1 MNAPQQPL
9 RVLFY
14 VQHLLGIGHLMRAGR
29 VASALQHNGLQVT
42 LVIGGVPVPGFELPG
57 VEQICLPPIAVRD
70 GDFAALVDAQGN
82 LLDES
87 YKQRRSDLLLST
99 YRSIRPDIVIL
110 EAFPFGRRLVRFEL
124 LPLIEAIEHSTPKPV
139 LVASIRDILQRRS
152 KPGRAEETAELVRQH
167 FDKVL
172 VHGDPA
178 FVSLADSFPCTAA
191 IADQLVYTGL
201 VGAEALETVANPF
214 DIIVSAGGGAVGA
227 RLVQTSLEAA
237 ALLPETGSWCVI
249 TGPNMP
255 MVERA
260 RLENRLPAHVTVEQF
275 RSDFPS
281 LLCSAQLS
289 ISQAGYNTVSDILQA
304 NCRSIVVPYS
314 AGGETEQADRAA
326 RLQHLGLASV
336 LPETLLSGENLAS
349 LVRTVLMSKATAVAA
364 RVNTNGANRSAEI
377 LKELVSGRQ

>member
-1 MNAPQQPL
+1 MSASKQPL

-29 VASALQHNGLQVT
+29 VALALQQNGLQVT

-70 GDFAALVDAQGN
+70 GDFSALVDAQGN
-82 LLDES
+82 LIDES
-87 YKQRRSDLLLST
+87 YKQRRCDMLLET

-124 LPLIEAIEHSTPKPV
+124 LPLLEAIGRSTPKPV
-139 LVASIRDILQRRS
+139 LVASLRDILQKRS
-152 KPGRAEETAELVRQH
+152 KPGRDEETAALVRQH

-178 FVSLADSFPCTAA
+178 FAMLADSFPCTAA

-201 VGAEALETVANPF
+201 VGAGAGEMVADPF
-214 DIIVSAGGGAVGA
+214 DIVVSAGGGAVGA
-227 RLVQTSLEAA
+227 RLVQASLEAA
-237 ALLPETGSWCVI
+237 ALLPESGSWCVI

-260 RLENRLPAHVTVEQF
+260 RLENRLPAHVTVERF

-281 LLCSAQLS
+281 LLYSAQLS

-304 NCRSIVVPYS
+304 NCRSIIVPYS

-326 RLQHLGLASV
+326 RLQQLELATV
-336 LPETLLSGENLAS
+336 LPETMLSGEHLAS
-349 LVRTVLMSKATAVAA
+349 LVSTSLMRKVTGIAA
-364 RVNTNGANRSAEI
+364 RVDTNGANRTAEI
-377 LKELVSGRQ
+377 LRELVNSRC

>member
-1 MNAPQQPL
+1 MKAQQKSL

-29 VASALQHNGLQVT
+29 IALALQQNGLQVT
-42 LVIGGVPVPGFELPG
+42 LVIGGVPVPGFELSG
-57 VEQICLPPIAVRD
+57 VELVCLPSIAVRD
-70 GDFAALVDAQGN
+70 GDFSGLVDAQGN
-82 LLDES
+82 LVDEP
-87 YKQRRSDLLLST
+87 YKQRRCDRLLSV

-124 LPLIEAIEHSTPKPV
+124 LPLIGAIEHSTPKPV
-139 LVASIRDILQRRS
+139 LVTSVRDILQKRN
-152 KPGRAEETAELVRQH
+152 KPGRDEETAALVRQH

-172 VHGDPA
+172 VHGDPD
-178 FVSLADSFPCTAA
+178 FTTLADSFPCADA

-201 VGAEALETVANPF
+201 VAAGAPETVAEPF
-214 DIIVSAGGGAVGA
+214 DIVVSAGGGAVGA
-227 RLVQTSLEAA
+227 RLVQASLEAA
-237 ALLPETGSWCVI
+237 ALLPESGSWCVV

-260 RLENRLPAHVTVEQF
+260 RLESHLPAHVTVERF

-281 LLCSAQLS
+281 LLYSAQLS
-289 ISQAGYNTVSDILQA
+289 ISQAGYNTVSDVLQA

-326 RLQHLGLASV
+326 RLQQLGLASV
-336 LPETLLSGENLAS
+336 LSESQLSGEHLAS
-349 LVRTVLMSKATAVAA
+349 LVSTALMRKTTAVAA
-364 RVNTNGANRSAEI
+364 RLDTNGANRTAEV
-377 LKELVSGRQ
+377 LKELAYSRQ